1 MNFILQYSPQAKEG
15 IGDLIKAGL
24 KHIAEKSILK
34 ISANPYSGKKLTGK
48 LDGLYSARI
57 TRRYRVIYQIFS
69 DTHTVLILDVS
80 HRKES
85 YR

>member
-15 IGDLIKAGL
+15 IEKLIKAGL

-34 ISANPYSGKKLTGK
+34 ISADPYSGKKLTGK
-48 LDGLYSARI
+48 LDGLYSTRI

-69 DTHTVLILDVS
+69 NTRTALILDVS

>member
-1 MNFILQYSPQAKEG
+1 MNSVLQYSPQAREG
-15 IGDLIKAGL
+15 IEDLIRAGL

-48 LDGLYSARI
+48 LDGLRSARI
-57 TRRYRVIYQIFS
+57 TRRYRVIYQIFQ
-69 DTHTVLILDVS
+69 DTRTVLILDVS

>member
-1 MNFILQYSPQAKEG
+1 MNSVLQYSPQAREG
-15 IGDLIKAGL
+15 IEDLIRAGL

-57 TRRYRVIYQIFS
+57 TRLYRLIYQILS